1 MAPRANAAVWMI
13 PFWALFSAALCGC
26 FGPSFKLKASQR
38 GGRKW
43 AGKRSGTEYGPTA
56 NAVGYTFAGMKQD
69 KCQCGN
75 EYGQYGLAPDIAAC
89 DTKCPGGGSP
99 SDWQICG
106 GASAVS
112 MYQTSCDGEQRLS
125 LQNLISVFQKLDDN
139 GDDKLSMQEVNDL
152 YDGKDNQALL
162 LPDCASAEMPDYW
175 LGDGVC
181 DDGSAGRADFNCPL

>member
-1 MAPRANAAVWMI
+1 MPANGRGNGRGAAGLSSW
-13 PFWALFSAALCGC
+13 
-26 FGPSFKLKASQR
+26 
-38 GGRKW
+38 
-43 AGKRSGTEYGPTA
+43 PTA

-75 EYGQYGLAPDIAAC
+75 AYGQYGLAPDIAAC

-139 GDDKLSMQEVNDL
+139 GDDKLSMPEVNDL
-152 YDGKDNQALL
+152 FDGKDNQALL
-162 LPDCASAEMPDYW
+162 LPDCASAEMPDCKIVV
-175 LGDGVC
+175 LFRFAC
-181 DDGSAGRADFNCPL
+181 CPSR

>member
-1 MAPRANAAVWMI
+1 MGEIWLKRVRVAD
-13 PFWALFSAALCGC
+13 PFLMDRYLGC
-26 FGPSFKLKASQR
+26 WLAGEEKWFEVESDGL
-38 GGRKW
+38 GGNL
-43 AGKRSGTEYGPTA
+43 SPTTCVNYCA
-56 NAVGYTFAGMKQD
+56 ILGYAFAGMKQD

>member
-1 MAPRANAAVWMI
+1 MDRY
-13 PFWALFSAALCGC
+13 LGC
-26 FGPSFKLKASQR
+26 WLAGEEKWFEVESDGL
-38 GGRKW
+38 GGNL
-43 AGKRSGTEYGPTA
+43 SPTTC
-56 NAVGYTFAGMKQD
+56 VSYCSILGYTFAGMKQD

>member
-1 MAPRANAAVWMI
+1 MI
-13 PFWALFSAALCGC
+13 PFGAPFFRFVRLFRAV
-26 FGPSFKLKASQR
+26 FR
-38 GGRKW
+38 GLWCRSPESWGQDGGNAGKW
-43 AGKRSGTEYGPTA
+43 AGKWSGNSGTEYGPTA

-162 LPDCASAEMPDYW
+162 LPDCASAEMPDCKIVV
-175 LGDGVC
+175 LSRFAC
-181 DDGSAGRADFNCPL
+181 CPSR